1 MTHLPQWIRTRLWA
15 VLINGAKALGIV
27 VIVLLAFRI
36 YKSQT
41 GPALQPWHT
50 WTADEMSAREVG
62 RATFTDYLARET
74 AIFHDLQTDV
84 TNTLQGNEKTPLNRY
99 YRNSPVWSGRFPDE
113 GNCSFV
119 LMPGAKPKGVVV
131 LLHGLTDSPYSVKSL
146 ASDYQQ
152 QGFIAIAP
160 RLPGHGTAP
169 GALTDVDWQ
178 DWMAVTRLAVREA
191 TRLAGKDVPL
201 HLVGYSNGGA
211 LAMKYALDALDD
223 PQLRQPQQL
232 ILLSPM
238 IRVNAFARF
247 AGLAGL
253 PALLPPFAKAAWLSV
268 LPEYNPFK
276 YNSFPVNAARQSWL
290 LTQAL
295 QKQLNNDA
303 RSGKLATLAPVLAFQ
318 SVMDSTVS
326 TRGVVDSLF
335 NLLPANGSALVLFD
349 INQAATLRP
358 LFRPGAYV
366 AAESL
371 LPPAPRR
378 FTTTVVT
385 NASAQSL
392 VTVAKTTR
400 AGERDENVQPLAMSY
415 PRDLYSLSHVA
426 IPFPPDDDLYGSQP
440 IDPQRYGINL
450 GNVSLRGETST
461 LVVGMDS
468 LMRVTS
474 NPFYNYMVERI
485 NQLSGCAESCQS
497 AASKAAPAR

>member
-1 MTHLPQWIRTRLWA
+1 MTNLPQRIRTRLLA
-15 VLINGAKALGIV
+15 VLKNSAKALGIV
-27 VIVLLAFRI
+27 VIVLLAVRI

-50 WTADEMSAREVG
+50 WTANEMSAREIDQ
-62 RATFTDYLARET
+62 ATFNDYLVRET

-84 TNTLQGNEKTPLNRY
+84 TDTLQGNEKTPLNRY
-99 YRNSPVWSGRFPDE
+99 YRHSPVWSGRFPDD
-113 GNCSFV
+113 GNRSFV
-119 LMPGAKPKGVVV
+119 LMPNAKPKGVVV
-131 LLHGLTDSPYSVKSL
+131 LLHGLTDSPYSVKNL
-146 ASDYQQ
+146 ARDYQQ

-201 HLVGYSNGGA
+201 HLLGYSNGGA

-276 YNSFPVNAARQSWL
+276 YNSFPVKAARQSWL

-303 RSGKLATLAPVLAFQ
+303 RSGKIKTLAPVLAFQ

-335 NLLPANGSALVLFD
+335 NLLSANGSALVLFD
-349 INQAATLRP
+349 INQAAMLRP

-371 LPPAPRR
+371 LPATPRR
-378 FTTTVVT
+378 FMTTVVT

-392 VTVAKTTR
+392 ETVARTTR
-400 AGERDENVQPLAMSY
+400 AGERDENVQLLTMSY

-426 IPFPPDDDLYGSQP
+426 IPFPPNDDLYGSQP
-440 IDPQRYGINL
+440 TDPQRYGINL

-474 NPFYNYMVERI
+474 NPFYDYMVARI
-485 NQLSGCAESCQS
+485 NQLSGCVESCQS
-497 AASKAAPAR
+497 AASKPAPAH

>member
-15 VLINGAKALGIV
+15 VLKNGAKALGIV

-50 WTADEMSAREVG
+50 WTANEMSAREVD
-62 RATFTDYLARET
+62 RANFADYLARET

-84 TNTLQGNEKTPLNRY
+84 TDTLQGNEKTPLNRY

-113 GNCSFV
+113 GNRSFV

-178 DWMAVTRLAVREA
+178 DWMAVTCLAVREA

-253 PALLPPFAKAAWLSV
+253 PALLPP
-268 LPEYNPFK
+268 
-276 YNSFPVNAARQSWL
+276 
-290 LTQAL
+290 
-295 QKQLNNDA
+295 
-303 RSGKLATLAPVLAFQ
+303 
-318 SVMDSTVS
+318 
-326 TRGVVDSLF
+326 
-335 NLLPANGSALVLFD
+335 
-349 INQAATLRP
+349 
-358 LFRPGAYV
+358 
-366 AAESL
+366 
-371 LPPAPRR
+371 APRR

-392 VTVAKTTR
+392 VTVARTTR